1 MRRARIA
8 VTAALLAAC
17 SSGTTAPVLPA
28 CTWPASL
35 NPPDPGVSGWSVGR
49 TILQCGRG
57 TMEVCASDSETT
69 CPSGGGGV
77 NPGGASLEPC
87 VDVCKANEYGL
98 MVSNGG
104 GGISATAD
112 STSATVGPNA
122 PSSCYSPT
130 GIPAFSD
137 AHALCCPCE

>member
-1 MRRARIA
+1 MRP
-8 VTAALLAAC
+8 ALLAVAAVLLFAC
-17 SSGTTAPVLPA
+17 SSGGAAPVLPA

-35 NPPDPGVSGWSVGR
+35 NPPDPGVSGWSIGR
-49 TILQCGRG
+49 AILSCGSG
-57 TMEVCASDSETT
+57 TTEVCASDDVSS

-104 GGISATAD
+104 GASGAADASSSA
-112 STSATVGPNA
+112 VGPNT
-122 PSSCYSPT
+122 PSSCYGPT
-130 GIPAFSD
+130 GIPAFTE
-137 AHALCCPCE
+137 AYALCCPCE